1 MGISQVTNEGY
12 KNVVGMLFWDV
23 SKMLKC
29 PHVVIGTLFK
39 GYKKV
44 SYNILQM
51 LFLPQNN
58 IIRTFIFNILIFT
71 GGSRGL
77 MVRESDS

>member
-1 MGISQVTNEGY
+1 MGISKVTNEGY

-23 SKMLKC
+23 PKMLKC
-29 PHVVIGTLFK
+29 PLVVIGTLFK

-51 LFLPQNN
+51 LFLPPKQHYSN
-58 IIRTFIFNILIFT
+58 IYF
-71 GGSRGL
+71 
-77 MVRESDS
+77 